1 MGQSLDRQ
9 CQLMGRTLHFVHGH
23 EVSPFLVVRPETSW
37 QQVLPVG
44 ANVPCEHL
52 DGIVRPG
59 ALSSLPCLGNGMGIP
74 SIRRSW
80 ARRCRSSGQRRLEGV
95 GQFESVPLRKQVL
108 SCFAVDRG

>member
-1 MGQSLDRQ
+1 
-9 CQLMGRTLHFVHGH
+9 MGRTLHFVHGH
-23 EVSPFLVVRPETSW
+23 EVSPFLVVRPETYW

-52 DGIVRPG
+52 YGIGQAGSLV
-59 ALSSLPCLGNGMGIP
+59 LSAM
-74 SIRRSW
+74 
-80 ARRCRSSGQRRLEGV
+80 SGQRDGYPDYPAFLGTQVSELGAATAGRV